1 MKSLYILAGTSLAF
15 ASQIR
20 GAQYLMEG
28 EGLPKA
34 KYNVIFI
41 AVDDLRPTLGCYGDP
56 YAKTPGIDKVA
67 QNGTVF
73 LHNYCQQAVSNPSR
87 ASMLTGLRPDQ
98 TGVTDLNTHFREK
111 NPNVVTLP
119 QLFKDNG
126 YYVYSTGK
134 IFHSG
139 GKMRDDVS
147 WSEQASAY
155 DRREYILKENL
166 TEKAGKAASL
176 EKADVEDDAYPDG
189 KIAND
194 AINFLQKAVNKD
206 EPFFLAIGFKK
217 PHLPFCAPSKY
228 WDMYSGI
235 HFEVENRLRPTN
247 SPQIAF
253 HKWNELRG
261 YTDIPKTGALSAEK
275 EMELWNGY
283 YACISY
289 VDAQLTKVLTELE
302 RLKLSDNT
310 IIILWGD
317 HGYHL
322 GEQDLWCKSTNF
334 ELDNKVPLI
343 ISAPM
348 QRTKGSHCKAITES
362 IDIYP
367 TLIDLCGIKTKV
379 KLAGMSLRRFLE
391 QPEKDWKYYAFSQF
405 PRPYEAI
412 TKPVATTMGYTVRT
426 PEWRCTY
433 WYEIGTGAVVSR
445 ELYNMKDGSMEKVN
459 LSGTKEFRKTEEN
472 LASILDNYRKG
483 IYQK

>member
-1 MKSLYILAGTSLAF
+1 MRSLFILAGTSLVI
-15 ASQIR
+15 SPQIN
-20 GAQYLMEG
+20 AAEYTHG
-28 EGLPKA
+28 EGDGETGRP
-34 KYNVIFI
+34 NVIFI

-56 YAKTPGIDKVA
+56 YAKTPAIDKVA
-67 QNGTVF
+67 QSGTIF
-73 LHNYCQQAVSNPSR
+73 SHNYCQQAVSNPSR
-87 ASMLTGLRPDQ
+87 SSMLTGFRPDQ

-111 NPNVVTLP
+111 NPDIVTLP
-119 QLFKDNG
+119 QLFKNNG

-147 WSEQASAY
+147 WNEQASAY
-155 DRREYILKENL
+155 DRREYILEQNL
-166 TEKAGKAASL
+166 TKKAGKAAST
-176 EKADVEDDAYPDG
+176 ERGDVGDEAYPDG

-194 AINFLQKAVNKD
+194 AVEFLQKAVNMD

-217 PHLPFCAPSKY
+217 PHLPFCAPSRY
-228 WDMYSGI
+228 WDMYAGVD
-235 HFEVENRLRPTN
+235 FKVENRARPVN
-247 SPQIAF
+247 SPDIAY
-253 HKWNELRG
+253 HNWNELRG
-261 YTDIPKTGALSAEK
+261 YSDIPKAGPLLADK
-275 EMELWNGY
+275 EQELWQGY
-283 YACISY
+283 YACVSY
-289 VDAQLTKVLTELE
+289 VDAQLGKVLTELE

-343 ISAPM
+343 ISTPK
-348 QRTKGSHCKAITES
+348 QKTKGKQCDAITES
-362 IDIYP
+362 VDIYP
-367 TLIDLCGIKTKV
+367 TLAGLCRMQTQS
-379 KLAGMSLRRFLE
+379 KLAGISLERFLDD
-391 QPEKDWKYYAFSQF
+391 PEKDWEYYAFSQF

-426 PEWRCTY
+426 PQWRCTY
-433 WYEIGTGAVVSR
+433 WYEIGSGAIVSK
-445 ELYNMKDGSMEKVN
+445 ELYNLDSDNPEITN
-459 LSGTKEFRKTEEN
+459 LSGNKEVERTEEK